1 MSDNNKMKTR
11 DAGRDDSRQEQTYA
25 KDPVVE
31 DNGKFV
37 ELEGWAATDL
47 FLGLS

>member
-1 MSDNNKMKTR
+1 MNDNNKMKTR
-11 DAGRDDSRQEQTYA
+11 DAGRDDSRQKQTYA

-37 ELEGWAATDL
+37 EGQAASDL
-47 FLGLS
+47 LLGLS